1 MDVHVHVGLFG
12 HLQAVLEGEAVAA
25 SDAEAGHE
33 QIDVGTAVG
42 GAKFD
47 GLFVAEVDVGQDDV
61 AEQALIGEAA
71 VREGQRVFLVTQRS
85 VAVEDPDR
93 DDLFEMGVIA
103 SVKQLVQSPDN
114 KILNISTLSQIFDN
128 TTATY
133 KFYWFVALLDIVV
146 KERKTKMSFWEIIA
160 GMLAE
165 SWYPI
170 HYFKLSFGKS
180 DSLFDKSLEI
190 QNTFQISIESDKE
203 KIKKYLLENLNE
215 TKRFLRVF
223 TINVPYRFLSPWIKY
238 TYDDDVVAKS
248 QRFENSC
255 LYAIYGD
262 EIVIND
268 NWVGYLTEHYSILR
282 DFTFWNLTEF
292 LQKRNPNVPDVPS
305 KLIKP
310 IQRDSLTKQRQYWNT
325 YIETVGSLNCI
336 YTGKQIFA
344 RQYDLDHFVPWS
356 FVSHNLLWN
365 LIPADSSINSS
376 KSNNL
381 PPLEK
386 YLRPFANIQQNAIK
400 TLYNKN
406 PNNTILEDY
415 LIVYDS
421 VSDLVKL
428 SEPDFYN
435 VFRRTFSPM
444 VQIAENM
451 GFKYWQ
457 Q

>member
-1 MDVHVHVGLFG
+1 MTLPQNKK
-12 HLQAVLEGEAVAA
+12 LPISAL
-25 SDAEAGHE
+25 AG
-33 QIDVGTAVG
+33 
-42 GAKFD
+42 
-47 GLFVAEVDVGQDDV
+47 
-61 AEQALIGEAA
+61 
-71 VREGQRVFLVTQRS
+71 
-85 VAVEDPDR
+85 
-93 DDLFEMGVIA
+93 
-103 SVKQLVQSPDN
+103 
-114 KILNISTLSQIFDN
+114 IFSN

-146 KERKTKMSFWEIIA
+146 KERKTRIPFWEIIA
-160 GMLAE
+160 GMVAE

-190 QNTFQISIESDKE
+190 RKEFQISIEADKD
-203 KIKKYLLENLNE
+203 KIKKQILDNLGE
-215 TKRFLRVF
+215 TKKFLKVF
-223 TINVPYRFLSPWIKY
+223 TLHVPYRFLSPWIKY
-238 TYDDDVVAKS
+238 TYDEDVVVKS
-248 QRFENSC
+248 QHLENDS

-268 NWVGYLTEHYSILR
+268 NWVEYLTEHYTILR
-282 DFTFWNLTEF
+282 DFAFWNLTEF

-310 IQRDSLTKQRQYWNT
+310 IQRDSLTKQRNFWDT
-325 YIETVGSLNCI
+325 YIETVGSINCI

-344 RQYDLDHFVPWS
+344 KQYDLDHFVPWS

-365 LIPADSSINSS
+365 LIPANSSINSS

-386 YLRPFANIQQNAIK
+386 YLHPFVHIQQKALK
-400 TLYNKN
+400 TMYAKN
-406 PNNTILEDY
+406 PSNTILEDY

-421 VSDLVKL
+421 VADLVNL
-428 SEPDFYN
+428 SEPDFYI
-435 VFRRTFSPM
+435 VFRKTFSPM

-451 GFKYWQ
+451 GFKIWRP
-457 Q
+457 

>member
-1 MDVHVHVGLFG
+1 M
-12 HLQAVLEGEAVAA
+12 
-25 SDAEAGHE
+25 
-33 QIDVGTAVG
+33 
-42 GAKFD
+42 
-47 GLFVAEVDVGQDDV
+47 
-61 AEQALIGEAA
+61 
-71 VREGQRVFLVTQRS
+71 R
-85 VAVEDPDR
+85 
-93 DDLFEMGVIA
+93 
-103 SVKQLVQSPDN
+103 
-114 KILNISTLSQIFDN
+114 
-128 TTATY
+128 
-133 KFYWFVALLDIVV
+133 LLADF
-146 KERKTKMSFWEIIA
+146 RKYS
-160 GMLAE
+160 
-165 SWYPI
+165 
-170 HYFKLSFGKS
+170 
-180 DSLFDKSLEI
+180 
-190 QNTFQISIESDKE
+190 
-203 KIKKYLLENLNE
+203 
-215 TKRFLRVF
+215 
-223 TINVPYRFLSPWIKY
+223 
-238 TYDDDVVAKS
+238 YDDDVVAKS
-248 QRFENSC
+248 QRFENNC
-255 LYAIYGD
+255 LYAIYGE

-268 NWVGYLTEHYSILR
+268 NWVDYLTEHYSILR

-344 RQYDLDHFVPWS
+344 KQYDLDHFVPWS

-386 YLRPFANIQQNAIK
+386 YLRPFANVQQNAIK
-400 TLYNKN
+400 TLYKKN
-406 PNNTILEDY
+406 PNNTLLEDY